1 WRDAWRKRELS
12 SERAKAAANTALGS
26 SSDAGAP
33 KVSLTHSTSRAGW
46 ISAGAVVVVVVA
58 VVATSPIQ
66 PEERWPRSPK
76 ADSEQAATSTHAA
89 ASSAAPGRRRAVFCH
104 HRWTLPAPGC
114 IYPLKTFSPRL

>member
-1 WRDAWRKRELS
+1 MKATSAGRISGKRASGATTAISWRDAWRKRELS

-76 ADSEQAATSTHAA
+76 ADSEQAANSTHA
-89 ASSAAPGRRRAVFCH
+89 
-104 HRWTLPAPGC
+104 
-114 IYPLKTFSPRL
+114 